1 MKIKPWHLLVS
12 AISFFTYQ
20 TVKAEVLHWPQLC
33 TTGELHLKNNGS
45 TNISAWLQKF
55 GKNLLRET
63 EIEIAALSSLIL
75 PLDPLAKEER
85 YSLLIINENN
95 SFDVKYKCNDR
106 LYSASSLEGGQLTF
120 KKTDLAT
127 NQIWIQNLFTDS
139 NEVQIEF
146 QDLEYKKIAS
156 KIFNLPSLQSVLF
169 AVPESIKNWSY
180 FKFTA
185 SHKSTAF
192 NLTAIGNDNPVIVAP
207 QKTEVD
213 FSAYYFL
220 IGPRT
225 GSTDSFIVKITDEN
239 LVERARD
246 LIKNP
251 QKEKMLFA
259 RIQKNHQGFNR
270 NWSKVE
276 KSFWSWSTTEV
287 TDFADLGS
295 TACNGAPQEVEDRM
309 DYWVIDPGQI
319 CFWNYRV
326 KKELTPIEVAS
337 GL

>member
-1 MKIKPWHLLVS
+1 MKIKPWHVLILT
-12 AISFFTYQ
+12 ISFFTYR

-33 TTGELHLKNNGS
+33 TTGELYLKNNS
-45 TNISAWLQKF
+45 TTNTSAWLQKF

-63 EIEIAALSSLIL
+63 EIEMAALSSLVF
-75 PLDPLAKEER
+75 PLDPLNNEEK
-85 YSLLIINENN
+85 YSLLVINENN
-95 SFDVKYKCNDR
+95 LIDVKYKCNNR
-106 LYSASSLEGGQLTF
+106 LYSASSIEGGQLTF
-120 KKTDLAT
+120 KKTSLAT
-127 NQIWIQNLFTDS
+127 NQIWIQNLFTDT

-146 QDLEYKKIAS
+146 QDLEYKKITS
-156 KIFNLPSLQSVLF
+156 KILNLSSLQSVLF

-192 NLTAIGNDNPVIVAP
+192 SLTASGNDTPVIVAP
-207 QKTEVD
+207 QKTEID
-213 FSAYYFL
+213 FSAHYFL
-220 IGPRT
+220 VGPRT
-225 GSTDSFIVKITDEN
+225 GSSDSFIVKITDEN
-239 LVERARD
+239 LIERARD
-246 LIKNP
+246 LIINP

-270 NWSKVE
+270 NWSKIE

-287 TDFADLGS
+287 TDFSDLGS

-326 KKELTPIEVAS
+326 KKELTPNEVAT